1 MEKKRLLLLG
11 RLMSRPPKSGVRK
24 PQPTGQTW
32 PALEDKVV
40 LGNARCCNE
49 NTTAGWLKRHSS
61 LPGSWGLE
69 VRGRGAGLAGSW
81 RGLSPCLQAATAPLR
96 PSRWREGER
105 VGPLPALVRRLV
117 PSWGSIL
124 MTESPPKGP
133 HLSTLPHWGLRV
145 CVWAGGAGGHSKSFL
160 GTVAST

>member
-1 MEKKRLLLLG
+1 MLLG

-49 NTTAGWLKRHSS
+49 NTTAGWLKRQSS

-96 PSRWREGER
+96 PLTVER
-105 VGPLPALVRRLV
+105 GRKGWPSSSSCKEARLV
-117 PSWGSIL
+117 MGLQPHDRITPERPPPLNTATLGPQCMCLGWG
-124 MTESPPKGP
+124 
-133 HLSTLPHWGLRV
+133 
-145 CVWAGGAGGHSKSFL
+145 CGGAQQKFSGNSHIHLVMDFL
-160 GTVAST
+160 